1 MPFEP
6 LEEKR
11 VYQRAEV
18 LADQVW
24 GLVAQWEW
32 FAKKGMGLQLTN
44 AADSIG
50 ANIAE
55 AGGRFHPS
63 DVRNFLY
70 FARGSLRETKY
81 WLRRALQRHLITAE
95 HFARLDEDLEQLA
108 REISCTISY
117 QNKRKSRSAKPP
129 SHLTT

>member
-1 MPFEP
+1 MPFEA

-11 VYQRAEV
+11 VYKRAEE

-24 GLVAQWEW
+24 GLVTVWEW
-32 FAKKGMGLQLTN
+32 FAKRGMGLQLSR

-70 FARGSLRETKY
+70 YARGSLRETKY
-81 WLRRALQRHLITAE
+81 WIRRAFKRGLLAADQ
-95 HFARLDEDLEQLA
+95 FASLDDQLEQLA
-108 REISCTISY
+108 RELNCAINY
-117 QNKRKSRSAKPP
+117 QKTRMSRPQSPNN
-129 SHLTT
+129 STT

>member
-6 LEEKR
+6 LEDKR
-11 VYQRAEV
+11 VYQRAEA

-24 GLVAQWEW
+24 NLVAGWEW
-32 FAKKGMGLQLTN
+32 FAKKSMGLQLSN

-70 FARGSLRETKY
+70 YARGSLQETRY
-81 WLRRALQRHLITAE
+81 WLRRALQRRLVTAE
-95 HFARLDEDLEQLA
+95 LFASL
-108 REISCTISY
+108 C
-117 QNKRKSRSAKPP
+117 
-129 SHLTT
+129 